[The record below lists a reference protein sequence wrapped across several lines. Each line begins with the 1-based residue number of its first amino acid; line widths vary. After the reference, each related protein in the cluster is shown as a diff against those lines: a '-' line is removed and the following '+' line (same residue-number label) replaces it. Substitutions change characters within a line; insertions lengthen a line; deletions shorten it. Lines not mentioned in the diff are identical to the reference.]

1 MTVLKIK
8 DIISS
13 MTKKGF
19 KLDVDGKHKRLIY
32 MHNGKISSI
41 VTHYSHSS
49 DQIGDFLIRKM
60 ADQIKIS
67 KKQFLQLIEC
77 TLSADG
83 YLQLVKY
90 IIQE

>member
-1 MTVLKIK
+1 VTVLKIK

-32 MHNGKISSI
+32 MHNGKTSSI

-49 DQIGDFLIRKM
+49 DEVGDFLIKKM

-67 KKQFLQLIEC
+67 KKQFLELVEC
-77 TLSADG
+77 TLSADD
-83 YLQLVKY
+83 YLKLVKH

>member
-1 MTVLKIK
+1 VAVLKIK

-32 MHNGKISSI
+32 MYNGKITSI
-41 VTHYSHSS
+41 ITHYSHSS
-49 DQIGDFLIRKM
+49 DEIEDFLIKKM

-67 KKQFLQLIEC
+67 KKQFLKFIEC
-77 TLSADG
+77 TLSSDD
-83 YLQLVKY
+83 YLKLVEH
-90 IIQE
+90 IIIK

>member
-1 MTVLKIK
+1 VTVLKIK

-32 MHNGKISSI
+32 MHNGKTSSI

-49 DQIGDFLIRKM
+49 DEVGDFLIKKM

-67 KKQFLQLIEC
+67 KKQFLELVEC
-77 TLSADG
+77 TLNADD
-83 YLQLVKY
+83 YLKLVKH